1 MGEDR
6 QDEIPLTPAMIAT
19 LGDVRVQTARYG
31 ALVLGVLLVSLLGW
45 GIYVNNAAAWVRV
58 GLSLAAAVV
67 IECFVV
73 FYRNSKVPADR
84 ASGRCLR
91 LTGLIHGQ
99 EVDGGAEGVDSYYL
113 VVADVGRYRT
123 YNPRL
128 IRQLRDP
135 AWRSM
140 DMSKHTNVVFEV
152 RDEHGAVVYRDPR
165 YCPDDANEAVVA
177 YSEGTVHAPT
187 PVMPPQGES
196 PALRMRVPTR
206 SPPCH
211 RARHYSPSSMCGFGP
226 GCMVI
231 RSTPSIHSP

>member
-1 MGEDR
+1 MYGCKR
-6 QDEIPLTPAMIAT
+6 PGM
-19 LGDVRVQTARYG
+19 VRSSSACWWCPCSAG
-31 ALVLGVLLVSLLGW
+31 
-45 GIYVNNAAAWVRV
+45 GIYLNNAAAWVRV

-67 IECFVV
+67 IVRFIVS
-73 FYRNSKVPADR
+73 FRNSKVPADR

-91 LTGLIHGQ
+91 LMGLIHGQ
-99 EVDGGAEGVDSYYL
+99 EVDGGSEGVDSYYL

-165 YCPDDANEAVVA
+165 YHPDDANEGVRA
-177 YSEGTVHAPT
+177 YSDRTVHAPI
-187 PVMPPQGES
+187 PVMPPQGG
-196 PALRMRVPTR
+196 VPGP
-206 SPPCH
+206 SDA
-211 RARHYSPSSMCGFGP
+211 RADPFAPVSPSETLLTKQYVRVRAGMHGHPEYAVDTLAIVRRILLLFSIAI
-226 GCMVI
+226 VI
-231 RSTPSIHSP
+231 